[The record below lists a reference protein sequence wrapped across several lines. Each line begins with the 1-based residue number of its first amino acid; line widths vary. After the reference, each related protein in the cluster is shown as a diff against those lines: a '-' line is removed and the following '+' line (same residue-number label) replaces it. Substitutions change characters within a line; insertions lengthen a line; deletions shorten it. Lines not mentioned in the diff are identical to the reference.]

1 MRAFIPVAI
10 FVMLAGV
17 MAWGLLWRGDKDAL
31 RSTFIEKPAPDFALP
46 KLLAEDE
53 TVSIEDLKGN
63 GPVVVNF
70 WASWCAPCR
79 VEHPEL
85 VKLAN
90 EGVRVVGI
98 NYKDDDE
105 KAKRFLEG
113 LGNPFEAVGV
123 DETGRTGI
131 TYGVAGLPETF
142 VLDAAGTILYKHV
155 GPINPGELDEKIRPA
170 IEAARR

>member
-10 FVMLAGV
+10 FVMLAVV
-17 MAWGLLWRGDKDAL
+17 MAWGLLWRGDRDAL

-142 VLDAAGTILYKHV
+142 VLDADGTILYKHV